1 MTGRLIVVAVCLFA
15 AMGLGS
21 RAMQPE
27 QVPLREPLRALPFEV
42 GAWLGQDTTPFADEI
57 VAVLGVDEYV
67 SRFYQA
73 PDRSFVSLYVGYYQS
88 QREGDT
94 IHSPM
99 NCLPGAGWQ
108 PVDTGVTRIT
118 VPGRAEPIEVNRV
131 VIQKGLDRQVALYW
145 YQSHGRVVANEY
157 WSKIFMVY
165 DAVRMNRSD
174 AALVR
179 VIRSIPTSEP
189 NATETTRRAA
199 DFVQA
204 MWPSIE
210 RHLPS

>member
-1 MTGRLIVVAVCLFA
+1 MTIRLIVVTICLLVT
-15 AMGLGS
+15 MGLGS

-27 QVPLREPLRALPFEV
+27 RTPLRDPLRNLPFQI
-42 GAWLGQDTTPFADEI
+42 GDWTGRDTQPFTDDV
-57 VAVLGVDEYV
+57 VAVLGVDEYLSRWYQGADRAAV
-67 SRFYQA
+67 SVYI
-73 PDRSFVSLYVGYYQS
+73 GYYQS

-108 PVDTGVTRIT
+108 PVETGTISIVL
-118 VPGRAEPIEVNRV
+118 PGRAEPADVNRV

-145 YQSHGRVVANEY
+145 YQSHGRIVANEY
-157 WSKIFMVY
+157 WSKVFMVY
-165 DAVRMNRSD
+165 DAVRLNRSD

-179 VIRSIPTSEP
+179 VISPVRTSDADP
-189 NATETTRRAA
+189 VAATGQALE
-199 DFVQA
+199 FVQRLLPA
-204 MWPSIE
+204 LE

>member
-1 MTGRLIVVAVCLFA
+1 MTARLLVIAASLLV
-15 AMGLGS
+15 AMGLSS

-27 QVPLREPLRALPFEV
+27 QVPLREPLRNLPFELDSWR
-42 GAWLGQDTTPFADEI
+42 GRDTAPFSDDI

-67 SRFYQA
+67 SRVYRGSDA
-73 PDRSFVSLYVGYYQS
+73 AAVSLYVGYYQS
-88 QREGDT
+88 QRQGDT

-108 PVDTGVTRIT
+108 PVETGLASIP
-118 VPGRAEPIEVNRV
+118 VPGQTEPIQVNRI

-145 YQSHGRVVANEY
+145 YQSHGRSVANEY

-179 VIRSIPTSEP
+179 VLSAIESEGDGSR
-189 NATETTRRAA
+189 ATLRAT
-199 DFVQA
+199 DFVLSL
-204 MWPSIE
+204 WPSLE

>member
-1 MTGRLIVVAVCLFA
+1 MTTRLFVVAVCLLGA
-15 AMGLGS
+15 TGLGA
-21 RAMQPE
+21 RALQPE
-27 QVPLREPLRALPFEV
+27 LVALREPLSRLPFNL
-42 GAWLGQDTTPFADEI
+42 GPWRGQDHLPFSDDI

-67 SRFYQA
+67 SRWYVKSQA
-73 PDRSFVSLYVGYYQS
+73 SSVSLYVGYYQS

-108 PVDTGVTRIT
+108 PVTTDIASIRVD
-118 VPGRAEPIEVNRV
+118 GRADPLQVNRV
-131 VIQKGLDRQVALYW
+131 IIQKGLDRQVALYW
-145 YQSHGRVVANEY
+145 YQSHGRVIASEY

-165 DAVRMNRSD
+165 DAVRLNRSD

-179 VIRSIPTSEP
+179 VISPLGDGDDGSR
-189 NATETTRRAA
+189 ATEDAA
-199 DFVQA
+199 AFIRSL
-204 MWPSIE
+204 WPSLE

>member
-27 QVPLREPLRALPFEV
+27 LVPLREPLRTLPLD
-42 GAWLGQDTTPFADEI
+42 LGGWRGGDAQPFADDI
-57 VAVLGVDEYV
+57 VAILGVDEYV
-67 SRFYQA
+67 SRWYQS
-73 PDRSFVSLYVGYYQS
+73 PNNGVVSLYVGYYQS

-108 PVDTGVTRIT
+108 PVETGVTAIT
-118 VPGRAEPIEVNRV
+118 VAGRAEPIEVNRV

-145 YQSHGRVVANEY
+145 YQSHGRVVASEY

-165 DAVRMNRSD
+165 DAVRLNRSD

-179 VIRSIPTSEP
+179 VLSPVALRDSDPTEATRA
-189 NATETTRRAA
+189 ATE
-199 DFVQA
+199 FVKVLSVA
-204 MWPSIE
+204 LE
-210 RHLPS
+210 AHLPS